1 MLKNKPRGVYK
12 MKKIKEVAGNNT
24 SDLVEMNRSAIVRIL
39 QQMDV
44 CSRAD
49 IAKMTGLT
57 QASITKIVAVLI
69 DMGIVTEVGFTKGEG
84 NRRSIGLRLNAEKNL
99 VLGVKFSRHVFS
111 IGVFDICG
119 KIYTQQETEF
129 GLDEFASD
137 VVADMKRQI
146 HELLN
151 KYENV
156 VAIGFAVPGPY
167 LRKEGLIAMVTKMPS
182 WRNVNFIQ
190 EFEDEFDKPVFIEQD
205 ANAGALAEWWFGNH
219 GRPINSL
226 AYFLA
231 GEGVGSGIVDH
242 DRLLLGNMGIASE
255 IGHISIDYKGPTCE
269 CGNKGCLE
277 LYCSTNALLKKAEEI
292 LPELFKEEYENR
304 WEACNRVFL
313 AAKEGNEKALK
324 LTEEIAEY
332 LGYGCVTLINAY
344 DPEIIVIGDSI
355 SQGGDLLLPTINRIV
370 KERILPDISKRVQIK
385 ISKLT
390 VDPTLYGAAAIAT
403 DKVLRKPSE
412 YLVSN

>member
-1 MLKNKPRGVYK
+1 

-39 QQMDV
+39 QQVDV

-69 DMGIVTEVGFTKGEG
+69 DMGFVTEVGFVKGEG

-99 VLGVKFSRHVFS
+99 VIGVKFSRHVFS

-119 KIYTQQETEF
+119 KVYTQQETEF

-137 VVADMKRQI
+137 VVADMKKQI
-146 HELLN
+146 HALLK
-151 KYENV
+151 KYKNV

-167 LRKEGLIAMVTKMPS
+167 LRKEGRIALVTKMQS
-182 WRNVNFIQ
+182 WQNINFVE
-190 EFEDEFDKPVFIEQD
+190 EFENEFDKPVFIEQD

-242 DRLLLGNMGIASE
+242 DRLLLGNLGIASE
-255 IGHISIDYKGPTCE
+255 VGHISIDVKGPACE
-269 CGNKGCLE
+269 CGNRGCLE
-277 LYCSTNALLKKAEEI
+277 LYCSANALLKNAEEI
-292 LPELFKEEYENR
+292 LPELFKEGYENR

-324 LTEEIAEY
+324 LVEEIAEY

-370 KERILPDISKRVQIK
+370 KERTIPEISGRVQIQ
-385 ISKLT
+385 ISMLT

>member
-1 MLKNKPRGVYK
+1 MN
-12 MKKIKEVAGNNT
+12 KIKEVAGNNT

-39 QQMDV
+39 QQSDV

-69 DMGIVTEVGFTKGEG
+69 DMGIVNEVGFVKGSG
-84 NRRSIGLRLNAEKNL
+84 NRRSIGLRLNAEKYL

-111 IGVFDICG
+111 IGVFDISG
-119 KIYTQQETEF
+119 KVYTQQETEF
-129 GLDEFASD
+129 SLEEFASD
-137 VVADMKRQI
+137 VVSNMKRQI
-146 HELLN
+146 HELLK
-151 KYENV
+151 KYKNV

-167 LRKEGLIAMVTKMPS
+167 LRKEGRIAMVTRMPA
-182 WRNVNFIQ
+182 WKNINFID
-190 EFEDEFDKPVFIEQD
+190 EFKYEFDKPVFIEQD

-219 GRPINSL
+219 GRPLNSL

-242 DRLLLGNMGIASE
+242 DRLLLGNLGIASE
-255 IGHISIDYKGPTCE
+255 IGHISINVNGAKCE
-269 CGNKGCLE
+269 CGNRGCLE
-277 LYCSTNALLKKAEEI
+277 LYCSTTAMLKKAQEV
-292 LPELFKEEYENR
+292 LPELFEEAIENR
-304 WEACNRVFL
+304 WEACNKVFN
-313 AAKEGNEKALK
+313 AARLGNKKAIK
-324 LTEEIAEY
+324 LVEEIAKY

-355 SQGGDLLLPTINRIV
+355 SQGGELLLPTINRIV
-370 KERILPDISKRVQIK
+370 KERILPDICEKVQIK
-385 ISKLT
+385 MSELK

-412 YLVSN
+412 YLV

>member
-167 LRKEGLIAMVTKMPS
+167 LRKEGRIAMVTKMPS
-182 WRNVNFIQ
+182 WQNVNFIQ

>member
-1 MLKNKPRGVYK
+1 MGK
-12 MKKIKEVAGNNT
+12 MKEVAGNNT

-39 QQMDV
+39 QQGEI
-44 CSRAD
+44 CSRAE
-49 IAKMTGLT
+49 IAKLTGLT

-69 DMGIVTEVGFTKGEG
+69 EMGIVSEVGFVRGNG

-99 VLGVKFSRHVFS
+99 VIGVKFSRHVFS
-111 IGVFDICG
+111 IGVFDISG
-119 KIYTQQETEF
+119 KVYTTQETEF
-129 GLDEFASD
+129 SLKDFADD
-137 VVADMKRQI
+137 VISDMKKQI

-167 LRKEGLIAMVTKMPS
+167 LRQVGRIAMVTRMQS
-182 WRNVNFIQ
+182 WQNVNFID
-190 EFEDEFDKPVFIEQD
+190 EFQNEFDKPVFIEQD

-242 DRLLLGNMGIASE
+242 DRLLLGNVGIASE
-255 IGHISIDYKGPTCE
+255 IGHISIDVNGAKCE
-269 CGNKGCLE
+269 CGNRGCLE
-277 LYCSTNALLKKAEEI
+277 LYTSTTAMLKEAEEI
-292 LPELFKEEYENR
+292 LPELFKEEYKNR
-304 WEACNRVFL
+304 WEACDRVFA
-313 AAKEGNEKALK
+313 AAKEGNAKAIRLVDK
-324 LTEEIAEY
+324 IAEY

-344 DPEIIVIGDSI
+344 DPEIIVIGDI
-355 SQGGDLLLPTINRIV
+355 MAQAGDLLLPTIEKIV
-370 KERILPDISKRVQIK
+370 KERTLPDISNNVQIK

-412 YLVSN
+412 YLVSK